1 MKVCN
6 LLADDDGE
14 NGENFEPGGVV
25 GSNPHRGEEDVDDF
39 VISES
44 SSRQQ
49 LKHLPPQHIHSKQHK
64 SKEVCFHKT
73 TIFLREEK
81 RRN

>member
-14 NGENFEPGGVV
+14 NGENFGPGGVV

-49 LKHLPPQHIHSKQHK
+49 LRQLPPQHIHSKQHK
-64 SKEVCFHKT
+64 SKEVRFH
-73 TIFLREEK
+73 
-81 RRN
+81 

>member
-1 MKVCN
+1 M
-6 LLADDDGE
+6 LADDDGE

-49 LKHLPPQHIHSKQHK
+49 LRQLPPQHIHSKQHK
-64 SKEVCFHKT
+64 SKEVRFHKST
-73 TIFLREEK
+73 FFFIRKEK